1 MLVETERAVKQA
13 SDIVQKLLTYSRQE
27 SQTEFRP
34 LFIEPILGNVEA
46 VSRETFERRIAVD
59 IELGATLPQVS
70 GDPKQLEQMLLNL
83 RLKARD
89 ALQAVK

>member
-1 MLVETERAVKQA
+1 MKQA
-13 SDIVQKLLTYSRQE
+13 SYTVQKLLTYSRQE

>member
-1 MLVETERAVKQA
+1 MQQA
-13 SDIVQKLLTYSRQE
+13 SDIVRKLLTYSRQE

-34 LFIEPILGNVEA
+34 LFTEPILGNVEA
-46 VSRETFERRIAVD
+46 ICRETFERRIAVD

-83 RLKARD
+83 CLKARD

>member
-1 MLVETERAVKQA
+1 MQQA
-13 SDIVQKLLTYSRQE
+13 SDIVRKLLTYSRQE

-70 GDPKQLEQMLLNL
+70 GDP
-83 RLKARD
+83 
-89 ALQAVK
+89 